1 MTASSS
7 EAWPA
12 VFLDRDGTLMR
23 DVDYCG
29 DPNNVEVFPQASAAL
44 RCLKEAGFKLVVI
57 TNQSGIGRGY
67 FTEADYGKVEA
78 EFNRQ
83 IGDGLIDASYYC
95 PDLPSTDSI
104 RRKPGPGMIFEAQRD
119 HRLDLRRSFLVGDK
133 ASDIG
138 CGRNASVR
146 TILVQT
152 GYGAGETNCGA
163 DWIARDLAEAVDII
177 LGAATTGRRPERT
190 DKTAPA

>member
-1 MTASSS
+1 MTGVPNES
-7 EAWPA
+7 WPA

-29 DPNNVEVFPQASAAL
+29 LPENVEVFPQAAPAL
-44 RCLKEAGFKLVVI
+44 RRLKENGYKLIII

-67 FTEADYGKVEA
+67 FTEEEYRAVET

-83 IGDGLIDASYYC
+83 LGDGLIDASYFA
-95 PDLPSTDSI
+95 PDLPGASTI

-119 HRLDLRRSFLVGDK
+119 HLIDLRRSFVVGDK

-138 CGRNASVR
+138 SGQNAGVR
-146 TILVQT
+146 TILVRT
-152 GYGAGETNCGA
+152 GYGVGETNCRP
-163 DWIARDLAEAVDII
+163 DWIAADIGEAADII
-177 LGAATTGRRPERT
+177 LRERE
-190 DKTAPA
+190 

>member
-1 MTASSS
+1 MTGSSNES
-7 EAWPA
+7 WPA

-29 DPNNVEVFPQASAAL
+29 DPARVEVFPQASEAL
-44 RCLKEAGFKLVVI
+44 RRLKENGYKLVVI

-67 FTEADYGKVEA
+67 FGEKEYRAVEA
-78 EFNRQ
+78 EFCRQ
-83 IGDGLIDASYYC
+83 LGEGLIDASYYC
-95 PDLPSTDSI
+95 PALPGSGSV

-119 HRLDLRRSFLVGDK
+119 LWLDLRRSFMVGDK

-138 CGRNASVR
+138 CGQNAGVR

-152 GYGAGETNCGA
+152 GYGARQKGTRA
-163 DWIARDLAEAVDII
+163 DWVARDIAHAADII
-177 LGAATTGRRPERT
+177 LEQQ
-190 DKTAPA
+190 

>member
-1 MTASSS
+1 MTSSS
-7 EAWPA
+7 NESWPA

-29 DPNNVEVFPQASAAL
+29 DPREVEVFPKAAEAL
-44 RCLKEAGFKLVVI
+44 RRLKQNGYRLIVI

-67 FTEADYGKVEA
+67 FSEADYRAVEA
-78 EFNRQ
+78 EFQRQ
-83 IGDGLIDASYYC
+83 LDDGLIDASYHC
-95 PDLPSTDSI
+95 SDLPTSNSI
-104 RRKPGPGMIFEAQRD
+104 RRKPGPGMIFEAQGE

-138 CGRNASVR
+138 CGRNAGVR

-152 GYGAGETNCGA
+152 GYGAATANSGA
-163 DWIARDLAEAVDII
+163 DWVARDIAHAADII
-177 LGAATTGRRPERT
+177 LEQ
-190 DKTAPA
+190 DE

>member
-1 MTASSS
+1 MTGSSN
-7 EAWPA
+7 ETWPA

-29 DPNNVEVFPQASAAL
+29 DPREVEVFPQAAEAL
-44 RCLKEAGFKLVVI
+44 RQLKRNGYKLIVI

-67 FTEADYGKVEA
+67 FSEADYHTVEA
-78 EFNRQ
+78 EFLKQ
-83 IGDGLIDASYYC
+83 LGEGLIDASYYC
-95 PDLPSTDSI
+95 PDLPTANSI

-119 HRLDLRRSFLVGDK
+119 HRLDLRRSFFIGDK

-138 CGRNASVR
+138 CGRNAGVR

-152 GYGAGETNCGA
+152 GYGASETKSGA
-163 DWIARDLAEAVDII
+163 DWIARDIAHAAQII
-177 LGAATTGRRPERT
+177 LEQNE
-190 DKTAPA
+190 